1 MNFELLPG
9 SLTTIDSGIFLGRAS
24 SQTQWLLN
32 VTDPAAIKINQY
44 AFMGMGRD
52 SKHKLQ
58 SIAVPWDITSE
69 EVLEAQPYL
78 ATGWSH
84 NDGIVVVSSLT

>member
-1 MNFELLPG
+1 
-9 SLTTIDSGIFLGRAS
+9 
-24 SQTQWLLN
+24 
-32 VTDPAAIKINQY
+32 
-44 AFMGMGRD
+44 MGMGRD